1 MLEKQT
7 KMNNKKNQAP
17 EISMP
22 TSFNGNDII
31 IYNINNSNDFTE
43 NSTLVTLCLFFF
55 LVIRYFLQATIMY
68 TNTPPALLPPIQKQ
82 NKKQIILFI
91 FKPQDFFNG
100 NIQNRKSP
108 MFKNSKLQRQPKS
121 SGRNWMWFSSNLSLV
136 SVVRR
141 EKEAGSWHN
150 QLPLV

>member
-1 MLEKQT
+1 
-7 KMNNKKNQAP
+7 
-17 EISMP
+17 MP
-22 TSFNGNDII
+22 SFNRN
-31 IYNINNSNDFTE
+31 YVINNSNDFTE
-43 NSTLVTLCLFFF
+43 NSTLVSLCLFFF

-68 TNTPPALLPPIQKQ
+68 TNTSPALLPPIQKQ
-82 NKKQIILFI
+82 NEKQIKYKKN
-91 FKPQDFFNG
+91 KPQDFFNG

-121 SGRNWMWFSSNLSLV
+121 LGRNWMWFSSSLSLV
-136 SVVRR
+136 SLVRH